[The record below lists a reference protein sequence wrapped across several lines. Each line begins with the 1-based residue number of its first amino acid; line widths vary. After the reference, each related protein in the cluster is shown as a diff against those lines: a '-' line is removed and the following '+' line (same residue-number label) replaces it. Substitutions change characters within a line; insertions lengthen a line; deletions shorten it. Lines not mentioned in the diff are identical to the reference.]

1 MKPASEPTAPPPAA
15 EALDIRHLTPQQLAK
30 LGVPDLAYIKPVS
43 MNGTVAFAIHAAD
56 GSPMAVAADC
66 DMAIAAVVQHEM
78 LPALVH

>member
-1 MKPASEPTAPPPAA
+1 MKLISEPADPQAVA
-15 EALDIRHLTPQQLAK
+15 EVFDIRKLTPQQLEK
-30 LGVPDLAYIKPVS
+30 LGVPDLAYIKQVS

-78 LPALVH
+78 MPALVH

>member
-1 MKPASEPTAPPPAA
+1 MKLTSESADPQAVA
-15 EALDIRHLTPQQLAK
+15 EVFDLHNLTPQQLEQ
-30 LGVPDLAYIKPVS
+30 LGVPDLAYIKRVS

-78 LPALVH
+78 MPALVH